1 MDGVQLEDEISINER
16 KEINTMFKQGVF
28 KSNSLMRNL
37 KLQIKKLAS
46 LLKLNK
52 LLIYQLIKRE
62 IAVRYRGSK
71 LGMLWSFLT
80 PILMLVIYTFV
91 FSIVFKARWG
101 TTNDNNIEFALIL
114 FCGISVFNLF
124 SEILIQSPRLIIGN
138 VNYVKKVLFPLEI
151 LPLTLIGSALFHYII
166 QLLILLLGI
175 LFTYSTI
182 HWTIVFLPLVLLPLL
197 LVALGLSWFLASL
210 GVFIRDIGHII
221 SLFMQGLMFLSPI
234 FYPVSSVPEKFRA
247 LLFLNPM
254 SYVVEDTRKIL
265 IWGQMPDWG
274 FMGTSLLLSTIIVII
289 GYIWFVKT
297 KGGFADVL

>member
-1 MDGVQLEDEISINER
+1 
-16 KEINTMFKQGVF
+16 
-28 KSNSLMRNL
+28 MRNL
-37 KLQIKKLAS
+37 KLQIKKPAS

-101 TTNDNNIEFALIL
+101 TSNDNNIEFALIL
-114 FCGISVFNLF
+114 FSGISVFNLF
-124 SEILIQSPRLIIGN
+124 SEIIIQSPRLIIGN

-151 LPLTLIGSALFHYII
+151 LPLTLIGSALFHYVI

-182 HWTIVFLPLVLLPLL
+182 HWTIIFLPLVLLPLL

-221 SLFMQGLMFLSPI
+221 TLFMQGLMFLSPI

-254 SYVVEDTRKIL
+254 SYVVEDIRKIL

-274 FMGTSLLLSTIIVII
+274 FMGTSLLLSTVTVVL